1 MLLIDCSCVCE
12 RESVWCVVEGVFTY
26 ATLYVWKS
34 EDNLLEIVRCVA
46 ERMCTWATVYVRK
59 SEDNLLEFLLCFPPP
74 GDELGCWTRRQAAST
89 G

>member
-12 RESVWCVVEGVFTY
+12 RESVWCVAEGVFTC
-26 ATLYVWKS
+26 ATVYVWKS
-34 EDNLLEIVRCVA
+34 EDNLLEIVWCVA
-46 ERMCTWATVYVRK
+46 ERMCTWASVYTRK